1 MLIPCFTNLACVASV
16 SVLPS
21 PPLPPPFFFWLSPH
35 FPRRQNTENVP
46 RSFFAPRPYGNAC
59 YAGYHKLSW
68 KDLNSQ
74 RQIQKALM
82 VFKSLN
88 GLVPEYLTSKFV
100 PRNVSN
106 YALRDSANKLAVPF
120 PRTNYM
126 KNSFSYSGATLWNS
140 LHHDIRESS
149 SLDQFK
155 RLLYQNF
162 LNTRHSW
169 KSGL

>member
-1 MLIPCFTNLACVASV
+1 
-16 SVLPS
+16 
-21 PPLPPPFFFWLSPH
+21 
-35 FPRRQNTENVP
+35 
-46 RSFFAPRPYGNAC
+46 
-59 YAGYHKLSW
+59 
-68 KDLNSQ
+68 
-74 RQIQKALM
+74 M

-88 GLVPEYLTSKFV
+88 ALVPEYLRSKFV

-126 KNSFSYSGATLWNS
+126 KNSFSYSGAILWNS

-162 LNTRHSW
+162 
-169 KSGL
+169 